1 MENNEIN
8 NSAKNNA
15 FEVPDGYFEKLNLN
29 VISNLYPAKNKFIF
43 WKKNSK
49 WLAAASVALILG
61 LSFWTKKNNSILP
74 INYASITEEEFAAFE
89 ENIEISDEE
98 LTELVSTDDVDS
110 LYKNTI
116 KQINYIEEEKIN
128 AIDTLDEYSLF
139 EDEIEI

>member
-98 LTELVSTDDVDS
+98 LTELVSIDDVDS